1 MQNKHNFPFIFRKLW
16 RKKVSKGKEILHL
29 NQDKMLLGCVPL
41 IWNGTRGISDFPQVL
56 GCPRGGSNSSSF
68 SLSGTP
74 RARSRAKSA
83 QYCHTATS
91 RLWSILWDQMRNVPH
106 VMSAGVESLG
116 FRSIFRLGTLN
127 RYVLSVKENLENK
140 CDKMFSSSVSR
151 SLVPAPPDTLHL
163 VSWNGSDVKRLRRQP
178 LCAGSLHTGSSWS
191 IQCVPFYK
199 HVISC
204 SRLLENHL
212 PVIILKHANVIF
224 SWMVTCLTFYEDH
237 TVAGKRENASL
248 FHKVHG
254 YMPPTLPLGGP
265 QLWII
270 QWCVV

>member
-1 MQNKHNFPFIFRKLW
+1 MGPEEFLIFPRFWAVREAGLTPAPLVFQGHL
-16 RKKVSKGKEILHL
+16 VHAAGLSLH
-29 NQDKMLLGCVPL
+29 
-41 IWNGTRGISDFPQVL
+41 S
-56 GCPRGGSNSSSF
+56 
-68 SLSGTP
+68 
-74 RARSRAKSA
+74 
-83 QYCHTATS
+83 YCHTATS
-91 RLWSILWDQMRNVPH
+91 RLWPILWDQMRNVPH

-127 RYVLSVKENLENK
+127 RYVLSVKENQENK
-140 CDKMFSSSVSR
+140 RDKMFSSSVSR

-163 VSWNGSDVKRLRRQP
+163 ISWNGSDVKRLRRQP